1 MSQKSGGAMAPL
13 VPPPPPPPPNS
24 TAYGAFT
31 HGLIGRWVYLMR
43 TVPDISSLLKP
54 LEDAIRIQLLPS
66 ISGHPGCSADEWD
79 LLSLPCHFCGLGH
92 INPMKVSDSQF
103 DASLLITASL
113 KDPIIKQSVC
123 AQPPDVR
130 FVKAQV
136 HLNRRRASKEFAMH
150 VRGRLSSQLQRAVDL
165 NSEPGASSWLLALP
179 LQEQGFHLNKQ
190 EFWDAVHLRYRW
202 KLLNVPSHCV
212 CGASFT
218 IDHAMVCQ
226 HGGLTFVQHNDL
238 RDIMAGLLSRVCSD
252 VATEPPLQP
261 LSGEVITPKS
271 AN

>member
-1 MSQKSGGAMAPL
+1 
-13 VPPPPPPPPNS
+13 
-24 TAYGAFT
+24 
-31 HGLIGRWVYLMR
+31 MR
-43 TVPDISSLLKP
+43 TVPDISSFLKP
-54 LEDAIRIQLLPS
+54 LEGAIRIQLLPS
-66 ISGHPGCSADEWD
+66 ISGHPGCSVDEWD
-79 LLSLPCHFCGLGH
+79 LLSLPCRFGGLGL
-92 INPMKVSDSQF
+92 IYPMKVSDSQF

-113 KDPIIKQSVC
+113 TDPIIKQSVC
-123 AQPPDVR
+123 ARPPDVR

-136 HLNRRRASKEFAMH
+136 HLNWQRASKEFAMH
-150 VRGRLSSQLQRAVDL
+150 VRGRLSSQLQRVVNL

-202 KLLNVPSHCV
+202 NVPSHCV